1 MKRTL
6 TLKSEALTELSSE
19 QLAGVNG
26 GHAVSLPNVICAVL
40 EPSGQY
46 QCTWQPTRCICP

>member
-6 TLKSEALTELSSE
+6 SLRRESLAELSQD

-26 GHAVSLPNVICAVL
+26 AAVSLPNVLCAVI

-46 QCTWQPTRCICP
+46 QCTWQPTRCLCP